1 MFSGMILVILAQNNG
16 IQVFWG
22 GFIRRFCPIIEKS
35 QILLFG
41 SKQPIIFSIILYN
54 IYWRDKMF
62 PPDLGLVLCFGNFF
76 EDSLMK

>member
-16 IQVFWG
+16 IKEFGVDLLGDFV
-22 GFIRRFCPIIEKS
+22 RLLKKAKS
-35 QILLFG
+35 CSSGLNN
-41 SKQPIIFSIILYN
+41 PIIFSIILYN

-76 EDSLMK
+76 EVSLMK